1 MELETLRDDLAVRSK
16 RGLHFILTSI
26 VLWIGILVVWLLP
39 IKEVAIKNLL
49 TFCILGMLAPIAF
62 MMSKLIK
69 VEFSIKDNPL
79 NKLVL
84 VLVANQVLYIFI
96 AMWIYQ
102 AVPDKMAMIIAVI
115 FGAHLLPFGWVY
127 KSKAY
132 FVMSV
137 VISIAILL
145 IGITFSTVIVASVM
159 IGFEILFAI
168 WLSMENKSVSIST
181 NSSVRT

>member
-1 MELETLRDDLAVRSK
+1 VELEKLRDDLAVRSK

-39 IKEVAIKNLL
+39 ITEVAMKNLF
-49 TFCILGMLAPIAF
+49 TFCVLGTLAPIAF
-62 MMSKLIK
+62 MMSKLIN

-79 NKLVL
+79 NNLVL
-84 VLVANQVLYIFI
+84 VLVVNQVLYIFI
-96 AMWIYQ
+96 AMWVYQ
-102 AVPDKMAMIIAVI
+102 AVPDKMPMIIAVV

-145 IGITFSTVIVASVM
+145 IGINFSAVVVASVM
-159 IGFEILFAI
+159 IGFEVLFAL
-168 WLSMENKSVSIST
+168 WLSVENRNVATSASSSI
-181 NSSVRT
+181 RA